1 MFTRVVYGDAVIF
14 SGNDVKALKQNL
26 DLFGTSKLMGTATDP
41 SSGGGLAAPLSSIA
55 MNYVTGIGYIK
66 TSAPNTGWSR
76 IVDTAYAPGVYFSQ
90 GGNAF
95 GAAGV
100 LGTTDAN
107 RLDFVTGGVVGM
119 SLGTTGDLTVT
130 SANAN
135 SLAVGPAGST
145 NPVFQVDGSIASQ
158 ATGIKITGAAAGGG
172 VKIEAISSAA
182 NEDIILGAKGASGAV
197 KLQVNGTNIYT
208 ATNYNHALTVNPVGT
223 AATPRFLFTGGADTS
238 LTVSTEAPA
247 IYFNLG
253 QTRQHATGTMSVQ
266 RDFRITPSTHSF
278 VGASSLTSMYGFTVD
293 GAPIA
298 GANATVTNSSTIYS
312 PGSAVGAGVTNSY
325 GLNINANTGATNNYS
340 AIFNGGSVGIGTS
353 SPLSLLNLQGFNSSG
368 AETVGLSL
376 HNSTSTSTLPAYGFG
391 MGPTGTEGYLTY
403 RAGTTASAVFGHK
416 WFVNDV
422 EVMRVRGDGRLG
434 IGTAAPSATLDV
446 AGTSNVTSASTTAF
460 TVGATGA
467 TNPALQVDSSTASV
481 ANGLKITG
489 TAAGSGVKLESISTA
504 ANEDIILGT
513 KGTSSSV
520 KLQVGASN
528 KYVATAQNHT
538 FSVSA
543 TGTAST
549 VRFGY
554 TGAADTTLTASTEAP
569 STYFNLGQIRQ
580 HATGTMFLQRD
591 FRITPSTH
599 SFVGASTLSNMHG
612 FTVDGAPI
620 AGTNATVTNASAIY
634 SPGNAVGSGVT
645 NSYGLNINANTG
657 ATNNYSAIF
666 NGGNVGIGTGFPSE
680 KLQVASGEI
689 MVSSNA
695 STSSAVHNGIKFT
708 TDNET
713 YYSAVRANRD
723 TLSTRIGLSFLTAN
737 GGVPVE
743 TMRIDYAGRVGIGTS
758 SPAYPLDV
766 QGVIQAKGTNN
777 ILLDPSTGYVYTNT
791 GLVNLATGNNARM
804 QVLAA
809 GPYIERNIAD
819 ANPALIVSNTN
830 ATSTGDITQFKSNA
844 TVKARI
850 TALGS
855 VVVGN
860 STSAISTSATDGFLY
875 VSSSAGAPTGTP
887 TTQTGS
893 VPVHV
898 DATNNAM
905 YMYTN
910 SAWRSVAG
918 STVQG
923 SRQTGTSMS
932 VGTAITPALG
942 SKTVAFVVG
951 NGGAITITASPPIT
965 TTGMI
970 VGQEL
975 KICGTS
981 NTNTVTY
988 NNSVNLV
995 LNGSATLGKDQC
1007 LNLMYAGTDGTNLS
1021 WIETGRNF

>member
-26 DLFGTSKLMGTATDP
+26 DLFGTSKLMGTASDP

-55 MNYVTGIGYIK
+55 MNYLTGIAYIK

-76 IVDTAYAPGVYFSQ
+76 IIDTSYAPSVYFKQ

-95 GAAGV
+95 GATAT

-107 RLDFVTGGVVGM
+107 SLDFITGGVVGM
-119 SLGTTGDLTVT
+119 SLGTTGALTVT
-130 SANAN
+130 STNAN

-145 NPVFQVDGSIASQ
+145 NPV
-158 ATGIKITGAAAGGG
+158 
-172 VKIEAISSAA
+172 
-182 NEDIILGAKGASGAV
+182 
-197 KLQVNGTNIYT
+197 
-208 ATNYNHALTVNPVGT
+208 
-223 AATPRFLFTGGADTS
+223 
-238 LTVSTEAPA
+238 
-247 IYFNLG
+247 
-253 QTRQHATGTMSVQ
+253 
-266 RDFRITPSTHSF
+266 
-278 VGASSLTSMYGFTVD
+278 
-293 GAPIA
+293 
-298 GANATVTNSSTIYS
+298 
-312 PGSAVGAGVTNSY
+312 
-325 GLNINANTGATNNYS
+325 
-340 AIFNGGSVGIGTS
+340 
-353 SPLSLLNLQGFNSSG
+353 
-368 AETVGLSL
+368 
-376 HNSTSTSTLPAYGFG
+376 
-391 MGPTGTEGYLTY
+391 
-403 RAGTTASAVFGHK
+403 
-416 WFVNDV
+416 
-422 EVMRVRGDGRLG
+422 
-434 IGTAAPSATLDV
+434 
-446 AGTSNVTSASTTAF
+446 
-460 TVGATGA
+460 
-467 TNPALQVDSSTASV
+467 LQVDSSTASQ
-481 ANGLKITG
+481 ATG
-489 TAAGSGVKLESISTA
+489 VKVTGAAAGGGSKIEAISSA

-538 FSVSA
+538 FSVSS

-554 TGAADTTLTASTEAP
+554 TGATDTSLTASTEAP
-569 STYFNLGQIRQ
+569 SVYFNLGQIRQ

-599 SFVGASTLSNMHG
+599 SFVGASALSHMSG
-612 FTVDGAPI
+612 FAVDGAPI

-645 NSYGLNINANTG
+645 NSYGLYINANTG

-666 NGGNVGIGTGFPSE
+666 NGGNVGIGTSAPSD
-680 KLQVASGEI
+680 KLHVDSGEI
-689 MVSSNA
+689 MVSSNT

-737 GGVPVE
+737 GAAPVE
-743 TMRIDYAGRVGIGTS
+743 TMRINYAGYVGIGTAAPS
-758 SPAYPLDV
+758 YPLDV
-766 QGVIQAKGTNN
+766 QGVIEAKGTNS
-777 ILLDPSTGYVYTNT
+777 ILLDPSSGLIYTAT

-809 GPYIERNIAD
+809 GPFIERNIAD
-819 ANPALIVSNTN
+819 ANPALLISNTS
-830 ATSTGDITQFKSNA
+830 ATSTGDITQFKSNG
-844 TVKARI
+844 TVKARFTYAGNLGIGIAAPTSNIHQDAGTATATYHQFTAGTTTGQTISDGTLIGIDASGNAIFNNQEASYINFLSSNTQRARI

-855 VVVGN
+855 LVVGN
-860 STSAISTSATDGFLY
+860 NSSALATNATDGFLY
-875 VSSSAGAPTGTP
+875 ISSSAGAPTGTP

-910 SAWRSVAG
+910 GAWRGVNNSA
-918 STVQG
+918 VQG

-932 VGTAITPALG
+932 AATAITPALG
-942 SKTVAFVVG
+942 VKSVAFVVG
-951 NGGAITITASPPIT
+951 NGGAVTITASPPIT

-975 KICGTS
+975 KICGTD

-995 LNGSATLGKDQC
+995 LTGSATLGKDQC
-1007 LNLMYAGTDGTNLS
+1007 LDLMYAGTDGINSS
-1021 WIETGRNF
+1021 WIETGRSF

>member
-1 MFTRVVYGDAVIF
+1 MRTILISLMLVMFTRVVYGDAVIF
-14 SGNDVKALKQNL
+14 SGNDVKALKKNL

-41 SSGGGLAAPLSSIA
+41 SSGGGLAAPLGSIA

-107 RLDFVTGGVVGM
+107 RLDFITGGVVGM
-119 SLGTTGDLTVT
+119 SLGTTGALTVT
-130 SANAN
+130 STNAN

-145 NPVFQVDGSIASQ
+145 NPV
-158 ATGIKITGAAAGGG
+158 
-172 VKIEAISSAA
+172 
-182 NEDIILGAKGASGAV
+182 
-197 KLQVNGTNIYT
+197 
-208 ATNYNHALTVNPVGT
+208 
-223 AATPRFLFTGGADTS
+223 
-238 LTVSTEAPA
+238 
-247 IYFNLG
+247 
-253 QTRQHATGTMSVQ
+253 
-266 RDFRITPSTHSF
+266 
-278 VGASSLTSMYGFTVD
+278 
-293 GAPIA
+293 
-298 GANATVTNSSTIYS
+298 
-312 PGSAVGAGVTNSY
+312 
-325 GLNINANTGATNNYS
+325 
-340 AIFNGGSVGIGTS
+340 
-353 SPLSLLNLQGFNSSG
+353 
-368 AETVGLSL
+368 
-376 HNSTSTSTLPAYGFG
+376 
-391 MGPTGTEGYLTY
+391 
-403 RAGTTASAVFGHK
+403 
-416 WFVNDV
+416 
-422 EVMRVRGDGRLG
+422 
-434 IGTAAPSATLDV
+434 
-446 AGTSNVTSASTTAF
+446 
-460 TVGATGA
+460 
-467 TNPALQVDSSTASV
+467 LQVDSSTASQ
-481 ANGLKITG
+481 ATG
-489 TAAGSGVKLESISTA
+489 VKVTGAAAGGGSKIEAISSA

-538 FSVSA
+538 FSVSS

-554 TGAADTTLTASTEAP
+554 TGATDTSLTASTEAP
-569 STYFNLGQIRQ
+569 SVYFNLGQIRQ
-580 HATGTMFLQRD
+580 HATGTMSLQRD

-599 SFVGASTLSNMHG
+599 SFVGASALSNMHA

-666 NGGNVGIGTGFPSE
+666 NGGNVGIGTSDPSE
-680 KLQVASGEI
+680 KLHVASGEI
-689 MVSSNA
+689 MVSSNT

-737 GGVPVE
+737 GAVPVE
-743 TMRIDYAGRVGIGTS
+743 TMRINYAGYVGIGTAAPS
-758 SPAYPLDV
+758 YPLDV
-766 QGVIQAKGTNN
+766 QGAIQAKGTNS
-777 ILLDPSTGYVYTNT
+777 ILLDPSSGLLYTAT
-791 GLVNLATGNNARM
+791 GLVNSATGNNAIM

-809 GPYIERNIAD
+809 GPFIERNIAD
-819 ANPALIVSNTN
+819 ANPALLISNTS
-830 ATSTGDITQFKSNA
+830 ATSTGDITQFKSNG
-844 TVKARI
+844 TVKARFTYAGNLGVGIAAPTSNIHQDAGTGTATYHQFTAGTTTGQTVTDGTLIGIDASGNAIFNNQEAAYINFLSSNTQRARI

-855 VVVGN
+855 LVVGN
-860 STSAISTSATDGFLY
+860 NSSALATNATDGFLY
-875 VSSSAGAPTGTP
+875 ISSSAGAPTGTP

-910 SAWRSVAG
+910 GAWRGVNNSA
-918 STVQG
+918 VQG

-932 VGTAITPALG
+932 AATAITPALG
-942 SKTVAFVVG
+942 VKSVAFVVG
-951 NGGAITITASPPIT
+951 NGGAVTITASPPIT

-975 KICGTS
+975 KICGTD

-995 LNGSATLGKDQC
+995 LTGSATLGKDQC
-1007 LNLMYAGTDGTNLS
+1007 LDLMYAGTDGTNLS
-1021 WIETGRNF
+1021 WIETGRSF

>member
-14 SGNDVKALKQNL
+14 SGNDVKALKKNL

-41 SSGGGLAAPLSSIA
+41 SSGGGLAAPLGSIA

-107 RLDFVTGGVVGM
+107 RLDFITGGVVGM
-119 SLGTTGDLTVT
+119 SLGTTGALTVT
-130 SANAN
+130 STNAN

-145 NPVFQVDGSIASQ
+145 NPV
-158 ATGIKITGAAAGGG
+158 
-172 VKIEAISSAA
+172 
-182 NEDIILGAKGASGAV
+182 
-197 KLQVNGTNIYT
+197 
-208 ATNYNHALTVNPVGT
+208 
-223 AATPRFLFTGGADTS
+223 
-238 LTVSTEAPA
+238 
-247 IYFNLG
+247 
-253 QTRQHATGTMSVQ
+253 
-266 RDFRITPSTHSF
+266 
-278 VGASSLTSMYGFTVD
+278 
-293 GAPIA
+293 
-298 GANATVTNSSTIYS
+298 
-312 PGSAVGAGVTNSY
+312 
-325 GLNINANTGATNNYS
+325 
-340 AIFNGGSVGIGTS
+340 
-353 SPLSLLNLQGFNSSG
+353 
-368 AETVGLSL
+368 
-376 HNSTSTSTLPAYGFG
+376 
-391 MGPTGTEGYLTY
+391 
-403 RAGTTASAVFGHK
+403 
-416 WFVNDV
+416 
-422 EVMRVRGDGRLG
+422 
-434 IGTAAPSATLDV
+434 
-446 AGTSNVTSASTTAF
+446 
-460 TVGATGA
+460 
-467 TNPALQVDSSTASV
+467 LQVDSSTASQ
-481 ANGLKITG
+481 ATG
-489 TAAGSGVKLESISTA
+489 VKVTGAAAGGGSKIEAISSA

-538 FSVSA
+538 FSVSS

-554 TGAADTTLTASTEAP
+554 TGATDTSLTASTEAP
-569 STYFNLGQIRQ
+569 SVYFNLGQIRQ
-580 HATGTMFLQRD
+580 HATGTMSLQRD

-599 SFVGASTLSNMHG
+599 SFVGASALSNMHA

-666 NGGNVGIGTGFPSE
+666 NGGNVGIGTSDPSE
-680 KLQVASGEI
+680 KLHVASGEI
-689 MVSSNA
+689 MVSSNT

-737 GGVPVE
+737 GAVPVE
-743 TMRIDYAGRVGIGTS
+743 TMRINYAGYVGIGTAAPS
-758 SPAYPLDV
+758 YPLDV
-766 QGVIQAKGTNN
+766 QGAIQAKGTNS
-777 ILLDPSTGYVYTNT
+777 ILLDPSSGLLYTAT
-791 GLVNLATGNNARM
+791 GLVNSATGNNAIM

-809 GPYIERNIAD
+809 GPFIERNIAD
-819 ANPALIVSNTN
+819 ANPALLISNTS
-830 ATSTGDITQFKSNA
+830 ATSTGDITQFKSNG
-844 TVKARI
+844 TVKARFTYAGNLGVGIAAPTSNIHQDAGTGTATYHQFTAGTTTGQTVTDGTLIGIDASGNAIFNNQEAAYINFLSSNTQRARI

-855 VVVGN
+855 LVVGN
-860 STSAISTSATDGFLY
+860 NSSALATNATDGFLY
-875 VSSSAGAPTGTP
+875 ISSSAGAPTGTP

-910 SAWRSVAG
+910 GAWRGVNNSA
-918 STVQG
+918 VQG

-932 VGTAITPALG
+932 AATAITPALG
-942 SKTVAFVVG
+942 VKSVAFVVG
-951 NGGAITITASPPIT
+951 NGGAVTITASPPIT

-975 KICGTS
+975 KICGTD

-995 LNGSATLGKDQC
+995 LTGSATLGKDQC
-1007 LNLMYAGTDGTNLS
+1007 LDLMYAGTDGTNLS
-1021 WIETGRNF
+1021 WIETGRSF

>member
-55 MNYVTGIGYIK
+55 MNYITGIGYIK

-107 RLDFVTGGVVGM
+107 RLDFITGGVVGM
-119 SLGTTGDLTVT
+119 SMATGRALTMT
-130 SANAN
+130 SANAAA
-135 SLAVGPAGST
+135 LAVGP
-145 NPVFQVDGSIASQ
+145 N
-158 ATGIKITGAAAGGG
+158 
-172 VKIEAISSAA
+172 
-182 NEDIILGAKGASGAV
+182 
-197 KLQVNGTNIYT
+197 
-208 ATNYNHALTVNPVGT
+208 
-223 AATPRFLFTGGADTS
+223 
-238 LTVSTEAPA
+238 
-247 IYFNLG
+247 
-253 QTRQHATGTMSVQ
+253 
-266 RDFRITPSTHSF
+266 
-278 VGASSLTSMYGFTVD
+278 
-293 GAPIA
+293 
-298 GANATVTNSSTIYS
+298 
-312 PGSAVGAGVTNSY
+312 
-325 GLNINANTGATNNYS
+325 
-340 AIFNGGSVGIGTS
+340 
-353 SPLSLLNLQGFNSSG
+353 
-368 AETVGLSL
+368 
-376 HNSTSTSTLPAYGFG
+376 
-391 MGPTGTEGYLTY
+391 
-403 RAGTTASAVFGHK
+403 
-416 WFVNDV
+416 
-422 EVMRVRGDGRLG
+422 
-434 IGTAAPSATLDV
+434 
-446 AGTSNVTSASTTAF
+446 
-460 TVGATGA
+460 GA
-467 TNPALQVDSSTASV
+467 TNPVLQIDTSTASQ
-481 ANGLKITG
+481 AAGLKVTG
-489 TAAGSGVKLESISTA
+489 GASGGGVTVSVISSGT
-504 ANEDIILGT
+504 NENMTLNT
-513 KGTSSSV
+513 KGTGQFLSQIGGSTRYQSTGTQHLFTV
-520 KLQVGASN
+520 AN
-528 KYVATAQNHT
+528 TTAATA
-538 FSVSA
+538 
-543 TGTAST
+543 
-549 VRFGY
+549 RFGF
-554 TGAADTTLTASTEAP
+554 TGAADTSLSATAEAP
-569 STYFNLGQIRQ
+569 SVVYALNQIRQ
-580 HATGTMFLQRD
+580 HATGAIALQRD
-591 FRITPSTH
+591 YRIAPSTH
-599 SFVGASTLSNMHG
+599 SFVGASTLTNAAG
-612 FTVDGAPI
+612 LAVDGAPI
-620 AGTNATVTNASAIY
+620 AGTNATITNSSTIY
-634 SPGNAVGSGVT
+634 SAGNAVGAGVT

-666 NGGNVGIGTGFPSE
+666 NGGNVGIGTSAPSE
-680 KLQVASGEI
+680 KLQVALGEI
-689 MVSSNA
+689 MVSSNT

-743 TMRIDYAGRVGIGTS
+743 TMRIDYAGRVGIGMAAPS
-758 SPAYPLDV
+758 YPLDV
-766 QGVIQAKGTNN
+766 QGAIQAKGTNS
-777 ILLDPSTGYVYTNT
+777 ILLDPSSGLLYTAT

-809 GPYIERNIAD
+809 GPFIERNIAD
-819 ANPALIVSNTN
+819 ANPALIVSNTS
-830 ATSTGDITQFKSNA
+830 ATSTGDITQFKSNG
-844 TVKARI
+844 TVKAVVSYAGNVGIGTTTPGALLQITKTDASVYTPTSGALAVPVGISQVIDNLNTTNGTASFIQFSTKSGGSINRAYMGLVSSSSSGGEFVFGQRTGATSYAERLRIDSTGSLGLGISAPTSKLHQDSGTATASYHQFTANATTGQTVTDGTLIGIDASGNAIFNNQEAAYINFLSSNTQRARI

-855 VVVGN
+855 LVVGN
-860 STSAISTSATDGFLY
+860 NSSALATTATDGFLY
-875 VSSSAGAPTGTP
+875 VSSSSGAPTGVP

-1007 LNLMYAGTDGTNLS
+1007 LDLMYAGTDGTNLS
-1021 WIETGRNF
+1021 WIETGRSF

>member
-1 MFTRVVYGDAVIF
+1 MRTILISLMLVMFTRVVYGDAVIF

-119 SLGTTGDLTVT
+119 SMATTGAVTVT
-130 SANAN
+130 SASAN

-145 NPVFQVDGSIASQ
+145 NPVFQVDSSTASQ
-158 ATGIKITGAAAGGG
+158 ATGIKITGAAAGSG
-172 VKIEAISSAA
+172 VKIEAISS
-182 NEDIILGAKGASGAV
+182 
-197 KLQVNGTNIYT
+197 
-208 ATNYNHALTVNPVGT
+208 
-223 AATPRFLFTGGADTS
+223 
-238 LTVSTEAPA
+238 
-247 IYFNLG
+247 
-253 QTRQHATGTMSVQ
+253 
-266 RDFRITPSTHSF
+266 
-278 VGASSLTSMYGFTVD
+278 
-293 GAPIA
+293 
-298 GANATVTNSSTIYS
+298 
-312 PGSAVGAGVTNSY
+312 
-325 GLNINANTGATNNYS
+325 
-340 AIFNGGSVGIGTS
+340 
-353 SPLSLLNLQGFNSSG
+353 
-368 AETVGLSL
+368 
-376 HNSTSTSTLPAYGFG
+376 
-391 MGPTGTEGYLTY
+391 
-403 RAGTTASAVFGHK
+403 
-416 WFVNDV
+416 
-422 EVMRVRGDGRLG
+422 
-434 IGTAAPSATLDV
+434 
-446 AGTSNVTSASTTAF
+446 
-460 TVGATGA
+460 
-467 TNPALQVDSSTASV
+467 
-481 ANGLKITG
+481 
-489 TAAGSGVKLESISTA
+489 A

-689 MVSSNA
+689 MVSSNT

-737 GGVPVE
+737 GAVPVE
-743 TMRIDYAGRVGIGTS
+743 TMRIDYAGRVGIGTTTPAVLLQVTKTDASVYTPTSGALAVPVGISQVIDNLDTTNGTAALIQFSTKSGATVNRAYMGLVS
-758 SPAYPLDV
+758 SASSGGEFV
-766 QGVIQAKGTNN
+766 FGQRTGVTSYAERLRI
-777 ILLDPSTGYVYTNT
+777 DSTGSLGLGISAPTSKLHQDSGTATASYHQFTAGTTT
-791 GLVNLATGNNARM
+791 GQTVTDGTLIGIDASGNAIFNN
-804 QVLAA
+804 QEAA
-809 GPYIERNIAD
+809 YINF
-819 ANPALIVSNTN
+819 LSSNT
-830 ATSTGDITQFKSNA
+830 QR
-844 TVKARI
+844 ARI

-855 VVVGN
+855 LVVGN
-860 STSAISTSATDGFLY
+860 NSSALATTATDGFLY
-875 VSSSAGAPTGTP
+875 VSSSSGAPTGVP

-1021 WIETGRNF
+1021 WIETGRSF

>member
-26 DLFGTSKLMGTATDP
+26 DLFGTSKLMGTASDP

-55 MNYVTGIGYIK
+55 MNYLTGIAYIK

-76 IVDTAYAPGVYFSQ
+76 IIDTSYAPSVYFKQ

-95 GAAGV
+95 GATAT

-107 RLDFVTGGVVGM
+107 SLDFITGGVVGM
-119 SLGTTGDLTVT
+119 SLGTTGALTVT
-130 SANAN
+130 STNAN

-145 NPVFQVDGSIASQ
+145 NPV
-158 ATGIKITGAAAGGG
+158 
-172 VKIEAISSAA
+172 
-182 NEDIILGAKGASGAV
+182 
-197 KLQVNGTNIYT
+197 
-208 ATNYNHALTVNPVGT
+208 
-223 AATPRFLFTGGADTS
+223 
-238 LTVSTEAPA
+238 
-247 IYFNLG
+247 
-253 QTRQHATGTMSVQ
+253 
-266 RDFRITPSTHSF
+266 
-278 VGASSLTSMYGFTVD
+278 
-293 GAPIA
+293 
-298 GANATVTNSSTIYS
+298 
-312 PGSAVGAGVTNSY
+312 
-325 GLNINANTGATNNYS
+325 
-340 AIFNGGSVGIGTS
+340 
-353 SPLSLLNLQGFNSSG
+353 
-368 AETVGLSL
+368 
-376 HNSTSTSTLPAYGFG
+376 
-391 MGPTGTEGYLTY
+391 
-403 RAGTTASAVFGHK
+403 
-416 WFVNDV
+416 
-422 EVMRVRGDGRLG
+422 
-434 IGTAAPSATLDV
+434 
-446 AGTSNVTSASTTAF
+446 
-460 TVGATGA
+460 
-467 TNPALQVDSSTASV
+467 LQVDSSTASQ
-481 ANGLKITG
+481 ATG
-489 TAAGSGVKLESISTA
+489 VKVTGAAAGGGSKIEAISSA

-538 FSVSA
+538 FSVSS

-554 TGAADTTLTASTEAP
+554 TGATDTSLTASTEAP
-569 STYFNLGQIRQ
+569 SVYFNLGQIRQ

-599 SFVGASTLSNMHG
+599 SFVGASALSHMSG
-612 FTVDGAPI
+612 FAVDGAPI

-645 NSYGLNINANTG
+645 NSYGLYINANTG

-666 NGGNVGIGTGFPSE
+666 NGGNVGIGTSAPSD
-680 KLQVASGEI
+680 KLHVVSGEI
-689 MVSSNA
+689 MVSSNT

-737 GGVPVE
+737 GAAPVE
-743 TMRIDYAGRVGIGTS
+743 TMRINYAGYVGIGTAAPS
-758 SPAYPLDV
+758 YPLDV
-766 QGVIQAKGTNN
+766 QGVIEAKGTNS
-777 ILLDPSTGYVYTNT
+777 ILLDPSSGLIYTAT

-809 GPYIERNIAD
+809 GPFIERNIAD
-819 ANPALIVSNTN
+819 ANPALLISNTS
-830 ATSTGDITQFKSNA
+830 ATSTGDITQFKSNG
-844 TVKARI
+844 TVKARFTYAGNLGIGIAAPTSNIHQDAGTATATYHQFTAGTTTGQTISDGTLIGIDASGNAIFNNQEASYINFLSSNTQRARI

-855 VVVGN
+855 LVVGN
-860 STSAISTSATDGFLY
+860 NSSALATNATDGFLY
-875 VSSSAGAPTGTP
+875 ISSSAGAPTGTP

-910 SAWRSVAG
+910 GAWRGVNNSA
-918 STVQG
+918 VQG

-932 VGTAITPALG
+932 AATAITPALG
-942 SKTVAFVVG
+942 VKSVAFVVG
-951 NGGAITITASPPIT
+951 NGGAVTITASPPIT

-975 KICGTS
+975 KICGTD

-995 LNGSATLGKDQC
+995 LTGSATLGKDQC
-1007 LNLMYAGTDGTNLS
+1007 LNLMYAGTDGINSS
-1021 WIETGRNF
+1021 WIETGRSF

>member
-26 DLFGTSKLMGTATDP
+26 DLFGTSKLMGTASDP

-55 MNYVTGIGYIK
+55 MNYLTGIAYIK

-76 IVDTAYAPGVYFSQ
+76 IIDTSYAPSVYFKQ

-95 GAAGV
+95 GATAT

-107 RLDFVTGGVVGM
+107 RLDFITGGVVGM
-119 SLGTTGDLTVT
+119 SLGTTGALTVT
-130 SANAN
+130 STNAN

-145 NPVFQVDGSIASQ
+145 NPV
-158 ATGIKITGAAAGGG
+158 
-172 VKIEAISSAA
+172 
-182 NEDIILGAKGASGAV
+182 
-197 KLQVNGTNIYT
+197 
-208 ATNYNHALTVNPVGT
+208 
-223 AATPRFLFTGGADTS
+223 
-238 LTVSTEAPA
+238 
-247 IYFNLG
+247 
-253 QTRQHATGTMSVQ
+253 
-266 RDFRITPSTHSF
+266 
-278 VGASSLTSMYGFTVD
+278 
-293 GAPIA
+293 
-298 GANATVTNSSTIYS
+298 
-312 PGSAVGAGVTNSY
+312 
-325 GLNINANTGATNNYS
+325 
-340 AIFNGGSVGIGTS
+340 
-353 SPLSLLNLQGFNSSG
+353 
-368 AETVGLSL
+368 
-376 HNSTSTSTLPAYGFG
+376 
-391 MGPTGTEGYLTY
+391 
-403 RAGTTASAVFGHK
+403 
-416 WFVNDV
+416 
-422 EVMRVRGDGRLG
+422 
-434 IGTAAPSATLDV
+434 
-446 AGTSNVTSASTTAF
+446 
-460 TVGATGA
+460 
-467 TNPALQVDSSTASV
+467 LQVDSSTASQ
-481 ANGLKITG
+481 ATG
-489 TAAGSGVKLESISTA
+489 VKVTGAAAGGGSKIEAISSA

-538 FSVSA
+538 FSVSS

-554 TGAADTTLTASTEAP
+554 TGATDTSLTASTEAP
-569 STYFNLGQIRQ
+569 SVYFNLGQIRQ

-599 SFVGASTLSNMHG
+599 SFVGASALSHMSG
-612 FTVDGAPI
+612 FAVDGAPI

-645 NSYGLNINANTG
+645 NSYGLYINANTG

-666 NGGNVGIGTGFPSE
+666 NGGNVGIGTSAPSD
-680 KLQVASGEI
+680 KLHVASGEI
-689 MVSSNA
+689 MVSSNT

-737 GGVPVE
+737 GAVPVE
-743 TMRIDYAGRVGIGTS
+743 TMRINYAGYVGIGTAAPS
-758 SPAYPLDV
+758 YPLDV
-766 QGVIQAKGTNN
+766 QGVIQAKGTNS
-777 ILLDPSTGYVYTNT
+777 ILLDPSSGLIYTAT

-809 GPYIERNIAD
+809 GPFIERNIAD
-819 ANPALIVSNTN
+819 ANPALLISNTS
-830 ATSTGDITQFKSNA
+830 ATSTGDITQFKSNG
-844 TVKARI
+844 TVKARFTYAGNLGIGIAAPTSNIHQDAGTATATYHQFTAGTTTGQTISDGTLIGIDASGNAIFNNQEASYINFLSSNTQRARI

-855 VVVGN
+855 LVVGN
-860 STSAISTSATDGFLY
+860 NSSALATNATDGFLY
-875 VSSSAGAPTGTP
+875 ISSSAGAPTGTP

-910 SAWRSVAG
+910 GAWRGVNNSA
-918 STVQG
+918 VQG

-932 VGTAITPALG
+932 AATAITPALG
-942 SKTVAFVVG
+942 VKSVAFVVG
-951 NGGAITITASPPIT
+951 NGGAVTITASPPIT

-975 KICGTS
+975 KICGTD

-995 LNGSATLGKDQC
+995 LTGSATLGKDQC
-1007 LNLMYAGTDGTNLS
+1007 LDLMYAGTDGINSS
-1021 WIETGRNF
+1021 WIETGRSF

>member
-26 DLFGTSKLMGTATDP
+26 DLFGTSKLMGTASDP

-55 MNYVTGIGYIK
+55 MNYLTGIAYIK

-76 IVDTAYAPGVYFSQ
+76 IIDTSYAPSVYFKQ

-95 GAAGV
+95 GATAT

-107 RLDFVTGGVVGM
+107 SLDFITGGVVGM
-119 SLGTTGDLTVT
+119 SLGTTGALTVT
-130 SANAN
+130 STNAN

-145 NPVFQVDGSIASQ
+145 NPV
-158 ATGIKITGAAAGGG
+158 
-172 VKIEAISSAA
+172 
-182 NEDIILGAKGASGAV
+182 
-197 KLQVNGTNIYT
+197 
-208 ATNYNHALTVNPVGT
+208 
-223 AATPRFLFTGGADTS
+223 
-238 LTVSTEAPA
+238 
-247 IYFNLG
+247 
-253 QTRQHATGTMSVQ
+253 
-266 RDFRITPSTHSF
+266 
-278 VGASSLTSMYGFTVD
+278 
-293 GAPIA
+293 
-298 GANATVTNSSTIYS
+298 
-312 PGSAVGAGVTNSY
+312 
-325 GLNINANTGATNNYS
+325 
-340 AIFNGGSVGIGTS
+340 
-353 SPLSLLNLQGFNSSG
+353 
-368 AETVGLSL
+368 
-376 HNSTSTSTLPAYGFG
+376 
-391 MGPTGTEGYLTY
+391 
-403 RAGTTASAVFGHK
+403 
-416 WFVNDV
+416 
-422 EVMRVRGDGRLG
+422 
-434 IGTAAPSATLDV
+434 
-446 AGTSNVTSASTTAF
+446 
-460 TVGATGA
+460 
-467 TNPALQVDSSTASV
+467 LQVDSSTASQ
-481 ANGLKITG
+481 ATG
-489 TAAGSGVKLESISTA
+489 VKVTGAAAGGGSKIEAISSA

-538 FSVSA
+538 FSVSS

-554 TGAADTTLTASTEAP
+554 TGATDTSLTASTEAP
-569 STYFNLGQIRQ
+569 SVYFNLGQIRQ

-599 SFVGASTLSNMHG
+599 SFVGASALSHMSG
-612 FTVDGAPI
+612 FAVDGAPI

-645 NSYGLNINANTG
+645 NSYGLYINANTG

-666 NGGNVGIGTGFPSE
+666 NGGNVGIGTSAPSD
-680 KLQVASGEI
+680 KLHVASGEI
-689 MVSSNA
+689 MVSSNT

-737 GGVPVE
+737 GAAPVE
-743 TMRIDYAGRVGIGTS
+743 TMRINYAGYVGIGTAAPS
-758 SPAYPLDV
+758 YPLDV
-766 QGVIQAKGTNN
+766 QGVIEAKGTNS
-777 ILLDPSTGYVYTNT
+777 ILLDPSSGLIYTAT

-809 GPYIERNIAD
+809 GPFIERNIAD
-819 ANPALIVSNTN
+819 ANPALLISNTS
-830 ATSTGDITQFKSNA
+830 ATSTGDITQFKSNG
-844 TVKARI
+844 TVKARFTYAGNLGIGIAAPTSNIHQDAGTATATYHQFTAGTTTGQTISDGTLIGIDASGNAIFNNQEASYINFLSSNTQRARI

-855 VVVGN
+855 LVVGN
-860 STSAISTSATDGFLY
+860 NSSALATNATDGFLY
-875 VSSSAGAPTGTP
+875 ISSSAGAPTGTP

-910 SAWRSVAG
+910 GAWRGVNNSA
-918 STVQG
+918 VQG

-932 VGTAITPALG
+932 AATAITPALG
-942 SKTVAFVVG
+942 VKSVAFVVG
-951 NGGAITITASPPIT
+951 NGGAVTITASPPIT

-975 KICGTS
+975 KICGTD

-995 LNGSATLGKDQC
+995 LTGSATLGKDQC
-1007 LNLMYAGTDGTNLS
+1007 LDLMYAGTDGINSS
-1021 WIETGRNF
+1021 WIETGRSF

>member
-1 MFTRVVYGDAVIF
+1 MRTILISLMLVMFTRVVYGDAVIF

-55 MNYVTGIGYIK
+55 MNYVTGIAYIK

-76 IVDTAYAPGVYFSQ
+76 IIDTSYAPSVYFSQ

-107 RLDFVTGGVVGM
+107 RLDFITGGVVGM
-119 SLGTTGDLTVT
+119 SLGTTGALTVT
-130 SANAN
+130 STNAN

-145 NPVFQVDGSIASQ
+145 NPV
-158 ATGIKITGAAAGGG
+158 
-172 VKIEAISSAA
+172 
-182 NEDIILGAKGASGAV
+182 
-197 KLQVNGTNIYT
+197 
-208 ATNYNHALTVNPVGT
+208 
-223 AATPRFLFTGGADTS
+223 
-238 LTVSTEAPA
+238 
-247 IYFNLG
+247 
-253 QTRQHATGTMSVQ
+253 
-266 RDFRITPSTHSF
+266 
-278 VGASSLTSMYGFTVD
+278 
-293 GAPIA
+293 
-298 GANATVTNSSTIYS
+298 
-312 PGSAVGAGVTNSY
+312 
-325 GLNINANTGATNNYS
+325 
-340 AIFNGGSVGIGTS
+340 
-353 SPLSLLNLQGFNSSG
+353 
-368 AETVGLSL
+368 
-376 HNSTSTSTLPAYGFG
+376 
-391 MGPTGTEGYLTY
+391 
-403 RAGTTASAVFGHK
+403 
-416 WFVNDV
+416 
-422 EVMRVRGDGRLG
+422 
-434 IGTAAPSATLDV
+434 
-446 AGTSNVTSASTTAF
+446 
-460 TVGATGA
+460 
-467 TNPALQVDSSTASV
+467 LQVDSSTASQ
-481 ANGLKITG
+481 ATG
-489 TAAGSGVKLESISTA
+489 VKVTGAAAGGGSKIEAISSA

-538 FSVSA
+538 FSVSS

-569 STYFNLGQIRQ
+569 STYFNLGQTRQ
-580 HATGTMFLQRD
+580 HATGTMSLQRD

-599 SFVGASTLSNMHG
+599 SFVGASALTNLYA

-620 AGTNATVTNASAIY
+620 AGTNATVTNAASIY

-645 NSYGLNINANTG
+645 NSYGLSIHANTG

-666 NGGNVGIGTGFPSE
+666 NGGNVGIGTSAPSD
-680 KLQVASGEI
+680 KLHVASGEI
-689 MVSSNA
+689 MVSSNT

-708 TDNET
+708 TDNEP

-723 TLSTRIGLSFLTAN
+723 TLSSRIGLSFLTAN
-737 GGVPVE
+737 GAVPVE
-743 TMRIDYAGRVGIGTS
+743 TMRINYAGQVGIGMTAPS
-758 SPAYPLDV
+758 YPLDV
-766 QGVIQAKGTNN
+766 QGVIQAKGTNS
-777 ILLDPSTGYVYTNT
+777 ILLDPSSGLLYTAA

-809 GPYIERNIAD
+809 GPFIERNIAD

-860 STSAISTSATDGFLY
+860 STSALATTATDGFLY
-875 VSSSAGAPTGTP
+875 VSSSAGAPTGVP

-975 KICGTS
+975 RVCGTS

-995 LNGSATLGKDQC
+995 LTGSATLGKDQC
-1007 LNLMYAGTDGTNLS
+1007 LDLMFSGTDGTNLS
-1021 WIETGRNF
+1021 WIETGRSF

>member
-26 DLFGTSKLMGTATDP
+26 DLFGTSKLMGTASDP

-55 MNYVTGIGYIK
+55 MNYLTGIAYIK

-76 IVDTAYAPGVYFSQ
+76 IIDTSYAPSVYFKQ

-95 GAAGV
+95 GATAT

-107 RLDFVTGGVVGM
+107 SLDFITGGVVGM
-119 SLGTTGDLTVT
+119 SLGTTGALTVT
-130 SANAN
+130 STNAN

-145 NPVFQVDGSIASQ
+145 NPV
-158 ATGIKITGAAAGGG
+158 
-172 VKIEAISSAA
+172 
-182 NEDIILGAKGASGAV
+182 
-197 KLQVNGTNIYT
+197 
-208 ATNYNHALTVNPVGT
+208 
-223 AATPRFLFTGGADTS
+223 
-238 LTVSTEAPA
+238 
-247 IYFNLG
+247 
-253 QTRQHATGTMSVQ
+253 
-266 RDFRITPSTHSF
+266 
-278 VGASSLTSMYGFTVD
+278 
-293 GAPIA
+293 
-298 GANATVTNSSTIYS
+298 
-312 PGSAVGAGVTNSY
+312 
-325 GLNINANTGATNNYS
+325 
-340 AIFNGGSVGIGTS
+340 
-353 SPLSLLNLQGFNSSG
+353 
-368 AETVGLSL
+368 
-376 HNSTSTSTLPAYGFG
+376 
-391 MGPTGTEGYLTY
+391 
-403 RAGTTASAVFGHK
+403 
-416 WFVNDV
+416 
-422 EVMRVRGDGRLG
+422 
-434 IGTAAPSATLDV
+434 
-446 AGTSNVTSASTTAF
+446 
-460 TVGATGA
+460 
-467 TNPALQVDSSTASV
+467 LQVDSSTASQ
-481 ANGLKITG
+481 ATG
-489 TAAGSGVKLESISTA
+489 VKVTGAAAGGGSKIEAISSA

-538 FSVSA
+538 FSVSS

-554 TGAADTTLTASTEAP
+554 TGATDTSLTASTEAP
-569 STYFNLGQIRQ
+569 SVYFNLGQIRQ

-599 SFVGASTLSNMHG
+599 SFVGASALSHMSG
-612 FTVDGAPI
+612 FAVDGAPI

-645 NSYGLNINANTG
+645 NSYGLYINANTG

-666 NGGNVGIGTGFPSE
+666 NGGNVGIGTSAPSD
-680 KLQVASGEI
+680 KLHVVSGEI
-689 MVSSNA
+689 MVSSNT

-737 GGVPVE
+737 GAAPVE
-743 TMRIDYAGRVGIGTS
+743 TMRINYAGYVGIGTAAPS
-758 SPAYPLDV
+758 YPLDV
-766 QGVIQAKGTNN
+766 QGVIEAKGTNS
-777 ILLDPSTGYVYTNT
+777 ILLDPSSGLIYTAT

-809 GPYIERNIAD
+809 GPFIERNIAD
-819 ANPALIVSNTN
+819 ANPALLISNTS
-830 ATSTGDITQFKSNA
+830 ATSTGDITQFKSNG
-844 TVKARI
+844 TVKARFTYAGNLGIGIAAPTSNIHQDAGTATATYHQFTAGTTTGQTISDGTLIGIDASGNAIFNNQEASYINFLSSNTQRARI

-855 VVVGN
+855 LVVGN
-860 STSAISTSATDGFLY
+860 NSSALATNATDGFLY
-875 VSSSAGAPTGTP
+875 ISSSAGAPTGTP

-910 SAWRSVAG
+910 GAWRGVNNSA
-918 STVQG
+918 VQG

-932 VGTAITPALG
+932 AATAITPALG
-942 SKTVAFVVG
+942 VKSVAFVVG
-951 NGGAITITASPPIT
+951 NGGAVTITASPPIT

-975 KICGTS
+975 KICGTD

-995 LNGSATLGKDQC
+995 LTGSATLGKDQC
-1007 LNLMYAGTDGTNLS
+1007 LDLMYAGTDGINSS
-1021 WIETGRNF
+1021 WIETGRSF

>member
-1 MFTRVVYGDAVIF
+1 
-14 SGNDVKALKQNL
+14 
-26 DLFGTSKLMGTATDP
+26 
-41 SSGGGLAAPLSSIA
+41 
-55 MNYVTGIGYIK
+55 
-66 TSAPNTGWSR
+66 
-76 IVDTAYAPGVYFSQ
+76 
-90 GGNAF
+90 
-95 GAAGV
+95 V

-135 SLAVGPAGST
+135 SLAVGPAGAT
-145 NPVFQVDGSIASQ
+145 NPALQVDGSIASQ

-197 KLQVNGTNIYT
+197 KLQVNGTNRYT

-446 AGTSNVTSASTTAF
+446 NGTSNVTSASTTAF

-467 TNPALQVDSSTASV
+467 TNPALQVDASAATSV
-481 ANGLKITG
+481 TGIKITSAA
-489 TAAGSGVKLESISTA
+489 AAGGAKIEAISSA

-580 HATGTMFLQRD
+580 HATGTMSLQRD

-599 SFVGASTLSNMHG
+599 SFVGASALTSMHG

-620 AGTNATVTNASAIY
+620 AGANATVTNASAIY

-666 NGGNVGIGTGFPSE
+666 NGGNVGIGTSAPSE

-689 MVSSNA
+689 MVSSNT

-737 GGVPVE
+737 GAVPVE
-743 TMRIDYAGRVGIGTS
+743 TMRIDYAGRVGIGMAAPS
-758 SPAYPLDV
+758 YPLDV
-766 QGVIQAKGTNN
+766 QGAIQAKGTNS
-777 ILLDPSTGYVYTNT
+777 ILLDPSSGLLYTST

-809 GPYIERNIAD
+809 GPFIERNIAD

-850 TALGS
+850 TTLGS

-1021 WIETGRNF
+1021 WIETGRNSNAIIITIRTTMFRF

>member
-26 DLFGTSKLMGTATDP
+26 DLFGTSKLMGTASDP

-107 RLDFVTGGVVGM
+107 RLDFITGGVVGM
-119 SLGTTGDLTVT
+119 SLGTTGALTVT
-130 SANAN
+130 STNAN

-145 NPVFQVDGSIASQ
+145 NPV
-158 ATGIKITGAAAGGG
+158 
-172 VKIEAISSAA
+172 
-182 NEDIILGAKGASGAV
+182 
-197 KLQVNGTNIYT
+197 
-208 ATNYNHALTVNPVGT
+208 
-223 AATPRFLFTGGADTS
+223 
-238 LTVSTEAPA
+238 
-247 IYFNLG
+247 
-253 QTRQHATGTMSVQ
+253 
-266 RDFRITPSTHSF
+266 
-278 VGASSLTSMYGFTVD
+278 
-293 GAPIA
+293 
-298 GANATVTNSSTIYS
+298 
-312 PGSAVGAGVTNSY
+312 
-325 GLNINANTGATNNYS
+325 
-340 AIFNGGSVGIGTS
+340 
-353 SPLSLLNLQGFNSSG
+353 
-368 AETVGLSL
+368 
-376 HNSTSTSTLPAYGFG
+376 
-391 MGPTGTEGYLTY
+391 
-403 RAGTTASAVFGHK
+403 
-416 WFVNDV
+416 
-422 EVMRVRGDGRLG
+422 
-434 IGTAAPSATLDV
+434 
-446 AGTSNVTSASTTAF
+446 
-460 TVGATGA
+460 
-467 TNPALQVDSSTASV
+467 LQVDSSTASQ
-481 ANGLKITG
+481 ATG
-489 TAAGSGVKLESISTA
+489 VKVTGAAAGGGSKIEAISSA

-538 FSVSA
+538 FSVSS

-554 TGAADTTLTASTEAP
+554 TGATDTSLTASTEAP
-569 STYFNLGQIRQ
+569 SVYFNLGQIRQ

-666 NGGNVGIGTGFPSE
+666 NGGNVGIGTSVPSE
-680 KLQVASGEI
+680 KLHVASGEI
-689 MVSSNA
+689 MVSSNT
-695 STSSAVHNGIKFT
+695 STNSAVHNGIKFT

-723 TLSTRIGLSFLTAN
+723 TLSARIGLSFLTAN
-737 GGVPVE
+737 GAVPVE
-743 TMRIDYAGRVGIGTS
+743 TMRINYAGYVGIGTAAPS
-758 SPAYPLDV
+758 YPLDV
-766 QGVIQAKGTNN
+766 QGAIQAKGTNS
-777 ILLDPSTGYVYTNT
+777 ILLDPSSGLLYTAT
-791 GLVNLATGNNARM
+791 GLVNSATGNNARM

-809 GPYIERNIAD
+809 GPFIERNIAD
-819 ANPALIVSNTN
+819 ANPALLISNTS
-830 ATSTGDITQFKSNA
+830 ATSTGDITQFKSNG
-844 TVKARI
+844 TVKARFTYAGNLGVGIAAPTSNIHQDAGTGTATYHQFTAGTTTGQTVTDGTLIGIDASGNAIFNNQEAAYINFLSSNTQRARI

-855 VVVGN
+855 LVVGN
-860 STSAISTSATDGFLY
+860 NSSALATNATDGFLY

-893 VPVHV
+893 VPIHV
-898 DATNNAM
+898 DSTNNAM

-918 STVQG
+918 ATVQG

-975 KICGTS
+975 RVCGTD

-995 LNGSATLGKDQC
+995 LTGSATLGKDQC
-1007 LNLMYAGTDGTNLS
+1007 LDLMYAGTDGTNLS
-1021 WIETGRNF
+1021 WIETGRSF